1 MGERLATVG
10 LVVREL
16 RKANKE
22 SLEALGHALGVAAS
36 NVSRMERGEQQP
48 TEAQLLAVATRYG
61 VEVWEMFLRQTG
73 EFELSEIRLISFCA
87 RNPAL
92 QGGGGCQAFTPASR
106 AGQE

>member
-73 EFELSEIRLISFCA
+73 EFELSEIRLISFWV
-87 RNPAL
+87 L
-92 QGGGGCQAFTPASR
+92 S
-106 AGQE
+106 